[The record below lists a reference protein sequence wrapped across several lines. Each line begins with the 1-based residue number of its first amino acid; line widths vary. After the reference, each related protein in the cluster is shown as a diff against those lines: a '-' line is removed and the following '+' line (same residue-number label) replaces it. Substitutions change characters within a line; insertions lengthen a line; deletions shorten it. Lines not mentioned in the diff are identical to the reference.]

1 MRGLINKHYTIG
13 MAGHIDHGK
22 TTLTKALTG
31 VDTDRLKEEK
41 ERQIS
46 IELGYAPLKMDDGS
60 LLSIIDVPGHERFIR
75 QMIAG
80 VSGIDLVILVVA
92 ADEGVMPQTKEHL
105 EIVKFLQIQKGII
118 AITKKDKVEE
128 DLLDLV
134 KEEIMDEL
142 EGTVFHHSPVIFLD
156 STKNIGIE
164 DLKETIFGQL
174 EDIQHKQETGDF
186 RLPIDQVFTIKGQGT
201 VVRGTILEGIVQT
214 DDELQILPARVPVK
228 ARQLQ
233 VHNKMVD
240 KAMAGQRVAVNLP
253 NISAEDI
260 TRGDVLVL
268 SQTYETT
275 DTIDVSLKFIKKLQY
290 PIKQRSVLKV
300 HIGTAEVMGKIIFF
314 DQNEYQD
321 SNEDVLCQLRLEQK
335 ITVKRGD
342 KFIVRR
348 PTPVETVGGGW
359 VIQAKGSKYKFGENT
374 IRTLQK
380 VKEGSPEERVA
391 QALRK
396 NKLLEPKDILE
407 ETGLSKMELDSLLE
421 VGKLIKIKDKYYT
434 CSENVKATSHQV
446 TSYIHAFHEAN
457 PLKAGVAKAE
467 ILSNFS
473 NSVPKDLVENVL
485 QSLQGDGKLK
495 RHDSLLYDAGFEPH
509 FPPAWKKRMEQ
520 VVTRIEGDAL
530 TPKPYEQYG
539 REAGLPEKE
548 LRDLQ
553 HYLIRQKKVYE
564 LDEKYLVS
572 VKSIESSVSKL
583 KKKCLKEIELSGVKE
598 ELGLSRK
605 YLIPYMEL
613 LDALQIT
620 KRKDSVRYW
629 L

>member
-1 MRGLINKHYTIG
+1 MRGLSSKHYTIG

-41 ERQIS
+41 LRQIS

-118 AITKKDKVEE
+118 AITKKDKVED

-134 KEEIMDEL
+134 KEEIIDEL
-142 EGTVFHHSPVIFLD
+142 EGSVFHHAPVVFLD
-156 STKNIGIE
+156 STKNIGID
-164 DLKETIFGQL
+164 DLKETLLGQL
-174 EDIQHKQETGDF
+174 EDIQHKQESGDF

-201 VVRGTILEGIVQT
+201 VVRGTIVEGMVHT
-214 DDELQILPARVPVK
+214 DDELQILPSGVPVK

-233 VHNKMVD
+233 VHNKMVNNA
-240 KAMAGQRVAVNLP
+240 KAGQRVAVNLP
-253 NISAEDI
+253 NIRAEDI
-260 TRGDVLVL
+260 NRGDVLVL

-314 DQNEYQD
+314 DRNEYQD
-321 SNEDVLCQLRLEQK
+321 SNEEVLCQLRLEEEV
-335 ITVKRGD
+335 TAKRGD

-348 PTPVETVGGGW
+348 PTPVETVGGGL
-359 VIQAKGSKYKFGENT
+359 VIQAKGSKYKFGEDT

-380 VKEGSPEERVA
+380 VKEGSPEERVT
-391 QALRK
+391 QAFSK
-396 NKLLEPKDILE
+396 NKLLESKDLQE
-407 ETGLSKMELDSLLE
+407 ETGLTKMELDSLLE
-421 VGKLIKIKDKYYT
+421 VGKLIKIKDKFYT
-434 CSENVKATSHQV
+434 GSENVKATLHQV

-473 NSVPKDLVENVL
+473 NSVPKNLVEHVL
-485 QSLQGDGKLK
+485 QSLQDDGKIM
-495 RHDSLLYDAGFEPH
+495 RDESLLYDAGFEPH
-509 FPPAWKKRMEQ
+509 YPPSWKKRMEQ
-520 VVTRIEGDAL
+520 VVSGIEGDGL
-530 TPKPYEQYG
+530 TPKPFEQYG

-553 HYLIRQKKVYE
+553 HYLIRQEKVYV
-564 LDEKYLVS
+564 LDDKHLVS
-572 VKSIESSVSKL
+572 VKSIKSSVSKL
-583 KKKCLKEIELSGVKE
+583 KRTFPQELELSGVKE

-620 KRKDSVRYW
+620 KRKESVRYW
-629 L
+629 R

>member
-1 MRGLINKHYTIG
+1 MRGLSNKHYTIG

-46 IELGYAPLKMDDGS
+46 IELGYAPLKMGDGS
-60 LLSIIDVPGHERFIR
+60 LISIIDVPGHERFIR

-128 DLLDLV
+128 ELLELV
-134 KEEIMDEL
+134 KEEILDEL
-142 EGTVFHHSPVIFLD
+142 EGTIFQHAPVVYLD
-156 STKNIGIE
+156 STKNIGMDE
-164 DLKETIFGQL
+164 LKETLLGQL
-174 EDIQHKQETGDF
+174 KNLQHKQQSGEF

-201 VVRGTILEGIVQT
+201 IVRGTIMEGMVRT
-214 DDELQILPARVPVK
+214 EDELQILPSGVPVK

-240 KAMAGQRVAVNLP
+240 KAKAGQRVAVNLP

-290 PIKQRSVLKV
+290 PIKQRSLLKV

-314 DQNEYQD
+314 DRNEYQD
-321 SNEDVLCQLRLEQK
+321 SNEEVLCQLRLEEEV
-335 ITVKRGD
+335 TAKRGD

-359 VIQAKGSKYKFGENT
+359 VIQAKGSRYKFGENT

-380 VKEGSPEERVA
+380 VKEGSPEERVT
-391 QALRK
+391 QALSK
-396 NKLLEPKDILE
+396 NKVLESKDLQE
-407 ETGLSKMELDSLLE
+407 ETGLSNKELDSLLE
-421 VGKLIKIKDKYYT
+421 SGKLIKIKNKYYT
-434 CSENVKATSHQV
+434 SSESVNATLLQIA
-446 TSYIHAFHEAN
+446 SYIHSFHEAN

-473 NSVPKDLVENVL
+473 NSVPKDLVEHVL
-485 QSLQGDGKLK
+485 QSLQDEGKVM
-495 RHDSLLYDAGFEPH
+495 RQESVLYDAGFEPH
-509 FPPAWKKRMEQ
+509 FPPSWKKRMEQ
-520 VVTRIEGDAL
+520 VVTGIEGDGL

-539 REAGLPEKE
+539 KEAGLPEKE

-553 HYLIRQKKVYE
+553 HYLIRQKKMYE
-564 LDEKYLVS
+564 LDDKHLMS
-572 VKSIESSVSKL
+572 VKSIERSVSKL
-583 KKKCLKEIELSGVKE
+583 KQKYPQELELSGVKE

-629 L
+629 I

>member
-1 MRGLINKHYTIG
+1 MINKHYTIG

-46 IELGYAPLKMDDGS
+46 IELGYAPLEMEDGS

-128 DLLDLV
+128 ELLDLV
-134 KEEIMDEL
+134 QEEIMDEL
-142 EGTVFHHSPVIFLD
+142 EGSVFHHAPVVFLD

-164 DLKETIFGQL
+164 NLKETIRGQL
-174 EDIQHKQETGDF
+174 QNIQHKQETGDF

-214 DDELQILPARVPVK
+214 EDELQILPAGVPVK

-233 VHNKMVD
+233 VHNKMVN
-240 KAMAGQRVAVNLP
+240 KAKAGQRVAVNLP

-290 PIKQRSVLKV
+290 PIKQRSVVKV

-314 DQNEYQD
+314 
-321 SNEDVLCQLRLEQK
+321 
-335 ITVKRGD
+335 
-342 KFIVRR
+342 
-348 PTPVETVGGGW
+348 
-359 VIQAKGSKYKFGENT
+359 
-374 IRTLQK
+374 
-380 VKEGSPEERVA
+380 
-391 QALRK
+391 
-396 NKLLEPKDILE
+396 
-407 ETGLSKMELDSLLE
+407 
-421 VGKLIKIKDKYYT
+421 
-434 CSENVKATSHQV
+434 
-446 TSYIHAFHEAN
+446 
-457 PLKAGVAKAE
+457 
-467 ILSNFS
+467 
-473 NSVPKDLVENVL
+473 
-485 QSLQGDGKLK
+485 
-495 RHDSLLYDAGFEPH
+495 
-509 FPPAWKKRMEQ
+509 
-520 VVTRIEGDAL
+520 
-530 TPKPYEQYG
+530 
-539 REAGLPEKE
+539 
-548 LRDLQ
+548 
-553 HYLIRQKKVYE
+553 
-564 LDEKYLVS
+564 
-572 VKSIESSVSKL
+572 
-583 KKKCLKEIELSGVKE
+583 
-598 ELGLSRK
+598 
-605 YLIPYMEL
+605 
-613 LDALQIT
+613 
-620 KRKDSVRYW
+620 
-629 L
+629 